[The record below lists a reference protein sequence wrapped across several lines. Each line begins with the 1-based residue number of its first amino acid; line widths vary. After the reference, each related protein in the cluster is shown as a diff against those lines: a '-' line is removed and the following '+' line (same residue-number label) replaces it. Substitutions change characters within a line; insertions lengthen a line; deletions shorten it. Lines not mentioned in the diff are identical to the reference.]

1 MLPMS
6 AELSR
11 APPVEAADLLSH
23 VQTIIER
30 DGGLIEAYVPISLIG
45 QEEVAVDE
53 GHVAELAESIQ
64 KESEEHHNLGQLTP
78 VLLGQVNG
86 SDKFH
91 IIDGFH
97 RVPALAS
104 LGKDSVY
111 ATIKPDCTWEDIV
124 DLRIVTA
131 KSHKSVKFSRI
142 VEWVEEAWN
151 RTDWSSRINVSSA
164 FQMSFLKTNG
174 FRKGVSQDEAEEIRN
189 WVRRKSEQWGISPI
203 AIDGFL
209 RTARLADPEL
219 VKVARERPSGHKLEV
234 ITPAH
239 LREIVRYLPN
249 QHALQNRVANAATE
263 NILTVP
269 QAKALAL
276 AVSKAKDE
284 ETIDEYIRSKVW
296 ERMDAASKTLTR
308 KRYKDIDPNR
318 PEQYVSTLVDK
329 FFDDQVA
336 IVQLMIENAIL
347 TGAYLPHERES
358 SDRIN
363 TLLLTSD
370 IETVEELGDIPEGE
384 LLPWEPEKVI
394 EVAEKVLGLNSFMI
408 NFVNRKYGIGRE
420 DAEDIMSLA
429 SMRFLKRVNDG
440 RLPEEY
446 AEDLHLRKL
455 LIKFVG
461 YAAIDH
467 IRAVRG
473 RKGQKPYEVS
483 IHAENDNGWSLEDTL
498 GEDEPEFSMEDESDH
513 DFMKDVMPYLAEKE
527 RRILVMKGHF
537 GLTHIEIAQIIGTT
551 EGTVHQTFQVL
562 KKKIV
567 KLSEKVQLD
576 NVTPN
581 VNNLASS

>member
-1 MLPMS
+1 MS
-6 AELSR
+6 AELSP
-11 APPVEAADLLSH
+11 APSVEAADLLSR

-53 GHVAELAESIQ
+53 GHVAELAMSIQ

-78 VLLGQVNG
+78 VLLGEVSG
-86 SDKFH
+86 SDEFH

-104 LGKDSVY
+104 LGKDTVY

-142 VEWVEEAWN
+142 VEWVEDAWN
-151 RTDWSSRINVSSA
+151 RTDWSSRVNASSA

-174 FRKGVSQDEAEEIRN
+174 SRQGITKDESEAIRA
-189 WVRRKSEQWGISPI
+189 WVRRKSEQWGISPT
-203 AIDGFL
+203 AIDQYL

-219 VKVARERPSGHKLEV
+219 VKAARERKRGHKLEV
-234 ITPAH
+234 VTPAH

-249 QHALQNRVANAATE
+249 QHKLQNKVADAATE
-263 NILTVP
+263 HTLTVP
-269 QAKALAL
+269 EARALAL
-276 AVSKAKDE
+276 AISKANDE
-284 ETIDEYIRSKVW
+284 ETVDEYIHSRVW
-296 ERMDAASKTLTR
+296 ERMGAASKTLTR

-336 IVQLMIENAIL
+336 IAQLMIENAIL
-347 TGAYLPHERES
+347 TGAYQPHEQES

-384 LLPWEPEKVI
+384 LLPWEPEKVV

-440 RLPEEY
+440 RLPQEY

-467 IRAVRG
+467 IRTIRG
-473 RKGQKPYEVS
+473 RKGQKPFEVS
-483 IHAENDNGWSLEDTL
+483 IHEENDNGWSLEDTL
-498 GEDEPEFSMEDESDH
+498 GEDEPEFSMEGGSDH
-513 DFMKDVMPYLAEKE
+513 DFMKDVMPYLGEKE
-527 RRILVMKGHF
+527 RRILVLKGYF
-537 GLTHIEIAQIIGTT
+537 GLTSIEIAQILGTT
-551 EGTVHQTFQVL
+551 EGTIPVSFANL
-562 KKKIV
+562 KRKIV
-567 KLSEKVQLD
+567 QLSERVQLEG
-576 NVTPN
+576 VSPN
-581 VNNLASS
+581 GNGSASS